1 MKDRETKKQ
10 IVHHKQCA
18 TATTN
23 THHPPPLYRLPLPL
37 IWRGAHPP
45 PPGTPHVLD
54 QHTTKKHSG
63 GKFVV
68 SGAAIVGIALGVL
81 AAIGAL
87 IALFSRRKS
96 SPSSHFLDEERSS
109 QRHRSVDSSASID
122 IKTLQKSPSVGFKLP
137 PPEFKQTYND
147 NEFAKLLNARKSTSL
162 RATSYS
168 LVDLQLA
175 TANFVSGRLPRKS
188 ISFYN

>member
-37 IWRGAHPP
+37 VSFDLGNSWSSRGAHPP

-63 GKFVV
+63 GKSVV

-87 IALFSRRKS
+87 IALFSKRKS
-96 SPSSHFLDEERSS
+96 SPSSHFLDEERSCQSRSFTPLAS
-109 QRHRSVDSSASID
+109 QELSKD
-122 IKTLQKSPSVGFKLP
+122 LP
-137 PPEFKQTYND
+137 
-147 NEFAKLLNARKSTSL
+147 
-162 RATSYS
+162 
-168 LVDLQLA
+168 
-175 TANFVSGRLPRKS
+175 TA
-188 ISFYN
+188 